1 LFTLEQIALAVKG
14 EVVGDPSIQITSV
27 DDINE
32 AAKGSITFSFLPK
45 YKTKISSSSAS
56 AFVTDSKGDL
66 EGHNG
71 VVVEHPYLAMIE
83 ILALFSKNKDVQHS
97 IHANTVIAESAKID
111 SNVTIGPFSVIG
123 DNVTIKSNTIIES
136 GVIIHDD
143 VQIGNDCL
151 IHSGAIIGAD
161 GFGFA
166 TVDGKHH
173 KIPHIKSVIIGNQ
186 VEIGANCTIDRGSV
200 RNTIVNDSC
209 KMDDQVHLAHNVTI
223 GEGCLISGGTFLGGS
238 VTIGA
243 YSMLGGKVD
252 VAPHVVIGEKSIF
265 AARSCV
271 LKSVPGGKMY
281 AGNPA
286 REIKEKQK
294 RDAIFTKVEILER
307 RLNQLIKNDK

>member
-1 LFTLEQIALAVKG
+1 LFTLEQIALTVKG
-14 EVVGDPSIQITSV
+14 EVVGNPSIEITSV

-32 AAKGSITFSFLPK
+32 ATKGSITFSFLPR
-45 YKTKISSSSAS
+45 YKTKISSSNAS
-56 AFVTDSKGDL
+56 AFVTDSKDDL
-66 EGHNG
+66 EGYNG

-97 IHANTVIAESAKID
+97 IHPNTVIAESANID

-123 DNVTIKSNTIIES
+123 DNVTIQSDTIIES
-136 GVIIHDD
+136 GVIIHSD
-143 VQIGNDCL
+143 VQIGSRCL
-151 IHSGAIIGAD
+151 IHSGAIIGGD

-173 KIPHIKSVIIGNQ
+173 KIPHIKSVIIGDD
-186 VEIGANCTIDRGSV
+186 VEIGANCTVDRGSV
-200 RNTIVNDSC
+200 RNTIINNSC
-209 KMDDQVHLAHNVTI
+209 KIDDQVHFAHNVTI
-223 GEGCLISGGTFLGGS
+223 GEGCLISGGTFIGGS
-238 VTIGA
+238 ATIGA
-243 YSMLGGKVD
+243 HSMLGGKVD
-252 VAPHVVIGEKSIF
+252 IGPHVVTGEKSIF

-294 RDAIFTKVEILER
+294 RDAVFTKVEILER
-307 RLNQLIKNDK
+307 RLNQLIKNEK